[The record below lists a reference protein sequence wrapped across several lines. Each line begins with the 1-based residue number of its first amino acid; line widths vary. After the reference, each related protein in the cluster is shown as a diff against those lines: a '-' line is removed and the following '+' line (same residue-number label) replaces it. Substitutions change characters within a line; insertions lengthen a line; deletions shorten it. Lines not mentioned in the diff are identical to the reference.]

1 MTDIE
6 DEVAKVAEIMKRLD
20 PVITKFLTN
29 TVKDHGPN
37 VSVSVGINIATS
49 MIATSLML
57 LHEKGADV
65 DAFMEVVLKEIRHKY
80 DHLYAAASVNGVI
93 SAATISAGYN
103 TCTPLH

>member
-1 MTDIE
+1 MTHIE
-6 DEVAKVAEIMKRLD
+6 DEVAKVGEIMKRVD
-20 PVITKFLTN
+20 PLITKYLAN
-29 TVKDHGPN
+29 TIKQHGAN
-37 VSVSVGINIATS
+37 VGMSVGINMATS

-57 LHEKGADV
+57 LNHKGADV
-65 DAFMEVVLKEIRHKY
+65 DAFMEVVLREIRHKY